1 MDIKLRKAAQEYI
14 DILNSGPNAWGQ
26 HTHPK
31 TGEVSHSFLLRISLL
46 FGKENVDNA
55 LKELGL

>member
-14 DILNSGPNAWGQ
+14 DILNSAPNAWGQ

-31 TGEVSHSFLLRISLL
+31 TSEVSHSFLLRINLR
-46 FGKENVDNA
+46 FGKENIAEA